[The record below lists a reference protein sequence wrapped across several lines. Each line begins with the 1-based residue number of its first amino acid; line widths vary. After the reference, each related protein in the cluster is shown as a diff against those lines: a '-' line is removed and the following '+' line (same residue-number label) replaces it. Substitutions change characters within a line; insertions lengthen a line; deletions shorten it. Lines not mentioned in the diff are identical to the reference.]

1 MKVEAIV
8 VENDIY
14 GPVDTEHNWK
24 EYSTDTEI
32 LHIESHD
39 IPYWKNFM
47 RYTRTCDISHEVK
60 TVVYYCDLH
69 DHTKSE
75 TYLEDITHS
84 ENHSH

>member
-14 GPVDTEHNWK
+14 RPADTQHNWK
-24 EYSTDTEI
+24 EYSTDTNI
-32 LHIESHD
+32 FQNDSHD
-39 IPYWKNFM
+39 ITYWKNFIS
-47 RYTRTCDISHEVK
+47 YTRTCNISHKVK
-60 TVVYYCDLH
+60 TVVYYCDMH